1 MRNPL
6 RILLAAAYL
15 LLAACVNPAYAT
27 PPIITNIFMVP
38 RLTIQSDIGITNQ
51 IQFSTNLS
59 QSNWFVITNLVV
71 SHSPYTFVD
80 STISNGIQRFYRVL
94 AFYPP
99 PTPATLNVT
108 GFTSPKVAGVA
119 GTFTVSAKD
128 SNNAVVTGYT
138 GTVHFS
144 SSDSAAVLPAN
155 YTFTSGDAGVHTFS
169 ATLKTAGN
177 QSLTVS
183 DTANASI
190 NGTQSGILVTPGTPA
205 VLLVSGFPSPQPAGV
220 SGIFSVQ
227 ARDAFGNIVTF
238 YAGTVHFSSS
248 DSAAV
253 LPANYTFTSGDAGVH
268 TFSATLKTAGNQSLT
283 VSDTANASINGTQSG
298 ILVTPGTPAVLLV
311 SGFPNPQPAGVSGII
326 TVQARDAFGN
336 LTVGY
341 SGTVHFSSSD
351 PQAILPVNSTLQ
363 SGSKTFS
370 ATLKSA
376 GLQSI
381 TGTDTVNTSING
393 SQSGITVLSGLASAV
408 AVSSGNNQ
416 VGVAGTQL
424 VQQLAVKITDSGG
437 NAVAGTTVNWAATA
451 GGTGVSVGSSSSIT
465 DASGIAT
472 TSATLGSSGGVN
484 TFTATVTG
492 LTGSPVTFN
501 ATAAKTLAVNSGNN
515 QTGIAGTQLGSSLS
529 VKVTDGAAN
538 PVAGITVNW
547 AATAGGTGVSV
558 GSSSSITDAS
568 GIATTSATLGSS
580 GGVNTFTATVT
591 GLTGS
596 PVTFNAT
603 AAKNIVLN
611 SGNNQTASAGHSLSV
626 PLVIK
631 VTDNANNPVSGIQV
645 NWSVILGG
653 TGATV
658 SSSSTFTDAS
668 GLAQV
673 TATLGNVAGAN
684 SFRAT
689 VTGLTGSPV
698 TFNATGL

>member
-6 RILLAAAYL
+6 RILFAAAYL
-15 LLAACVNPAYAT
+15 LLVTCVNPAYAT

-138 GTVHFS
+138 GTVHFA
-144 SSDSAAVLPAN
+144 SSDPAAVLPAN
-155 YTFTSGDAGVHTFS
+155 YAFTPGDAGVHTFS
-169 ATLKTAGN
+169 ASLATTGV
-177 QSLTVS
+177 QSLTAA
-183 DTANASI
+183 DTVNNSLI
-190 NGTQSGILVTPGTPA
+190 GTQSGILVTPAAAANLG
-205 VLLVSGFPSPQPAGV
+205 VSGFPS
-220 SGIFSVQ
+220 
-227 ARDAFGNIVTF
+227 
-238 YAGTVHFSSS
+238 
-248 DSAAV
+248 
-253 LPANYTFTSGDAGVH
+253 
-268 TFSATLKTAGNQSLT
+268 
-283 VSDTANASINGTQSG
+283 
-298 ILVTPGTPAVLLV
+298 
-311 SGFPNPQPAGVSGII
+311 PQPAGVSGII

-393 SQSGITVLSGLASAV
+393 SQSGITVSSGMASAV

-416 VGVAGTQL
+416 VGVAGAQL

-501 ATAAKTLAVNSGNN
+501 ATAAKNV
-515 QTGIAGTQLGSSLS
+515 
-529 VKVTDGAAN
+529 
-538 PVAGITVNW
+538 
-547 AATAGGTGVSV
+547 
-558 GSSSSITDAS
+558 
-568 GIATTSATLGSS
+568 
-580 GGVNTFTATVT
+580 
-591 GLTGS
+591 
-596 PVTFNAT
+596 
-603 AAKNIVLN
+603 VLN

-631 VTDNANNPVSGIQV
+631 VTDNASNPVSGIQV